1 MVLVEGSSWQCSI
14 RFVLRSWM
22 FGIRKV
28 EIQCHIVNDKWQ
40 WHFIGDFTY
49 NDHHVITIDIGQ
61 YARINWLQK
70 TAVRWTNLWNKIQ
83 GATDYKV
90 LQIGEKLQRADDASI
105 PRCIHAGHVE
115 KPASMPVDA
124 VRETETAVDTIR
136 CISAIMN
143 YGKIA
148 VGYRLCKEAE
158 VGRL

>member
-14 RFVLRSWM
+14 RFTVMNVRNSERGNSM
-22 FGIRKV
+22 PYI
-28 EIQCHIVNDKWQ
+28 IVNDKWQ

-105 PRCIHAGHVE
+105 PRCIHAGHAE
-115 KPASMPVDA
+115 KPVSMSVDA
-124 VRETETAVDTIR
+124 VRETETTLDTIR

-148 VGYRLCKEAE
+148 VDYRLWGGTPLKQ
-158 VGRL
+158 